1 MEVGYHVD
9 SKIRL
14 AHTAFKE
21 RVNCSFSSKYE
32 VIDVTRDSS
41 IDPLSLCYSFTLPRY
56 KTETLM
62 YTRRNSGPR
71 NFPLTLN

>member
-41 IDPLSLCYSFTLPRY
+41 IPFRCVILSRCRVIKPKHLCIHVG
-56 KTETLM
+56 
-62 YTRRNSGPR
+62 TRAHVT
-71 NFPLTLN
+71 FH